1 MPLARGCLPKKGRS
15 GLARVNTRRWLKE
28 VRRRALSTF
37 QFAGYGL
44 PSLQCPLPL
53 IPRPNPADML
63 TSSSPSNPTPSRSPG
78 VTPVQSFFSAEIP
91 VAGATNA
98 VQIPG
103 EIGACGSRA
112 GVKVK
117 AGRSGGEVLQ
127 EGDQDC
133 QPFTGRAG
141 EAERVG
147 EELTEGFNRRQLDPR
162 VTTPTPVTA
171 FT

>member
-1 MPLARGCLPKKGRS
+1 MARGCLPKKGRS

-53 IPRPNPADML
+53 IPRPNPADIVVPL
-63 TSSSPSNPTPSRSPG
+63 QPNPLSIPWRDPC
-78 VTPVQSFFSAEIP
+78 PKLFPAEIP

-103 EIGACGSRA
+103 EIGAWVPCG
-112 GVKVK
+112 
-117 AGRSGGEVLQ
+117 
-127 EGDQDC
+127 C
-133 QPFTGRAG
+133 
-141 EAERVG
+141 
-147 EELTEGFNRRQLDPR
+147 
-162 VTTPTPVTA
+162 
-171 FT
+171 

>member
-1 MPLARGCLPKKGRS
+1 M
-15 GLARVNTRRWLKE
+15 RV
-28 VRRRALSTF
+28 
-37 QFAGYGL
+37 
-44 PSLQCPLPL
+44 SL
-53 IPRPNPADML
+53 
-63 TSSSPSNPTPSRSPG
+63 T
-78 VTPVQSFFSAEIP
+78 
-91 VAGATNA
+91 
-98 VQIPG
+98 
-103 EIGACGSRA
+103 
-112 GVKVK
+112 VKVK

-171 FT
+171 FTKQQGCGTFLVMRNLASTRFCQNRLDYKNNSTPSI